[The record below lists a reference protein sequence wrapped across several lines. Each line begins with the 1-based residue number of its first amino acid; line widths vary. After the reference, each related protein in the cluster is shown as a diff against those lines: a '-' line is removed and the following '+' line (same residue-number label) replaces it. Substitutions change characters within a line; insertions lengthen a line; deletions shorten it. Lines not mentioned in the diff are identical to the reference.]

1 MKGGGYIIAGLVR
14 GLEDDTYKAE
24 QATET
29 LAKHVNK
36 AFNDSV
42 SLVDAEAT
50 PTIRPVVDLSEV
62 RQSADELGDIFANS
76 ISTAPT
82 LGLAKTVSASSAV
95 SASAG
100 TGTVENHYNF
110 QQVNNS
116 PKQLDRYQ
124 IWRAQ

>member
-1 MKGGGYIIAGLVR
+1 M
-14 GLEDDTYKAE
+14 
-24 QATET
+24 
-29 LAKHVNK
+29 
-36 AFNDSV
+36 
-42 SLVDAEAT
+42 
-50 PTIRPVVDLSEV
+50 VDLSEV

-95 SASAG
+95 SAAAG

-124 IWRAQ
+124 IRRDTQLLFRQFQELGSR